1 MILLQQIINGLML
14 GGLYALVAVS
24 FTFVI
29 GMLNFL
35 NFSIPGIFMLGG
47 MLSWALMVQYALP
60 WYAAVPLALL
70 AGILA
75 SLLVERFTYRYMR
88 TRFGDATEHAI
99 PLVSSIGFL
108 ILFQGLVQIQWGAE
122 LHSFPSPWQDTS
134 IRLGG
139 LLISIPQVVSLLLA
153 LALVFGLTL
162 VLGRTSLGRSLR
174 AVAESPDTAQ
184 LLGID
189 LPRLIP
195 AVFVVAGLLSALAG
209 VLFALNYL
217 QVSHVMGDEIAS
229 FAMAAMVV
237 GGLGNVWGAI
247 AGGLLLGL
255 LEVLT
260 IFFLGAKV
268 IKPVVWGA
276 LFLLILLRPQGLFGK
291 PYVGRGKF

>member
-1 MILLQQIINGLML
+1 MILLQQVINGLML

-47 MLSWALMVQYALP
+47 MLSWALMVPYGLP

-70 AGILA
+70 AGVAA

-134 IRLGG
+134 IRLAG

-217 QVSHVMGDEIAS
+217 QVSHVMGDEISS

-255 LEVLT
+255 LEVMT
-260 IFFLGAKV
+260 IFFFGAKV

-276 LFLLILLRPQGLFGK
+276 LFLLILIRPQGLFGK
-291 PYVGRGKF
+291 PAVGKGKF

>member
-1 MILLQQIINGLML
+1 MIFLQQVINGLML

-47 MLSWALMVQYALP
+47 ILSWAFMVPGGLP

-70 AGILA
+70 AGIAA

-88 TRFGDATEHAI
+88 ARFGDATEHAI
-99 PLVSSIGFL
+99 PLVSSMGFL

-134 IRLGG
+134 LRIGG
-139 LLISIPQVVSLLLA
+139 LLISIPQVISLA
-153 LALVFGLTL
+153 LAMALVFGLT
-162 VLGRTSLGRSLR
+162 VILGRTSLGRSLR

-195 AVFVVAGLLSALAG
+195 AVFIVTGLFSALAG

-255 LEVLT
+255 MEVMT
-260 IFFLGAKV
+260 IFFFGAKV
-268 IKPVVWGA
+268 IKVAVWGA
-276 LFLLILLRPQGLFGK
+276 LFLLILVRPQGLFGK
-291 PYVGRGKF
+291 PAVGKGKF

>member
-108 ILFQGLVQIQWGAE
+108 ILFQGLVQIRWGADM
-122 LHSFPSPWQDTS
+122 HNFPSPWEDTS
-134 IRLGG
+134 LRIGG
-139 LLISIPQVVSLLLA
+139 LLVSVPQVISLALA
-153 LALVFGLTL
+153 LALVFGLT
-162 VLGRTSLGRSLR
+162 VLLRTTSLGRSLR

-217 QVSHVMGDEIAS
+217 QVSPVMGDEISS

-237 GGLGNVWGAI
+237 GGLGSVWGAI

-291 PYVGRGKF
+291 PSVGRGKF

>member
-1 MILLQQIINGLML
+1 MFLVQQVINGLTL

-35 NFSIPGIFMLGG
+35 NFSIPGLFMLGG
-47 MLSWALMVQYALP
+47 MMSWALMVQWGWP
-60 WYAAVPLALL
+60 WPLAIAAAL
-70 AGILA
+70 GIGIAA

-88 TRFGDATEHAI
+88 ARFGDATEHAI

-108 ILFQGLVQIQWGAE
+108 ILFQGLIVIRFGAE
-122 LHSFPSPWQDTS
+122 LHAFPSPWGDAS
-134 IRLGG
+134 VRLGG
-139 LLISIPQVVSLLLA
+139 LLISIPQVASLV
-153 LALVFGLTL
+153 LALVLVAGLTIIL
-162 VLGRTSLGRSLR
+162 HRTALGRSLR

-189 LPRLIP
+189 LKRLIP
-195 AVFVVAGLLSALAG
+195 AVFVVSGGLSALAG

-217 QVSHVMGDEIAS
+217 QVSPLMGDEIAS
-229 FAMAAMVV
+229 VAMAAMVI

-260 IFFLGAKV
+260 IVFFGAKF
-268 IKPVVWGA
+268 IKVLVWGT
-276 LFLLILLRPQGLFGK
+276 LFALLILRPQGLFGHTAIGK
-291 PYVGRGKF
+291 GKF

>member
-1 MILLQQIINGLML
+1 M
-14 GGLYALVAVS
+14 
-24 FTFVI
+24 
-29 GMLNFL
+29 
-35 NFSIPGIFMLGG
+35 
-47 MLSWALMVQYALP
+47 
-60 WYAAVPLALL
+60 
-70 AGILA
+70 
-75 SLLVERFTYRYMR
+75 
-88 TRFGDATEHAI
+88 
-99 PLVSSIGFL
+99 
-108 ILFQGLVQIQWGAE
+108 
-122 LHSFPSPWQDTS
+122 
-134 IRLGG
+134 
-139 LLISIPQVVSLLLA
+139 PQVVSLALA
-153 LALVFGLTL
+153 LTLVFGLT
-162 VLGRTSLGRSLR
+162 VLLRSTSLGRSLR

-217 QVSHVMGDEIAS
+217 QVSPVMGDEISS

-237 GGLGNVWGAI
+237 GGLGSVWGAI

-291 PYVGRGKF
+291 PSVGRGKF

>member
-108 ILFQGLVQIQWGAE
+108 ILFQGLVQIRWGAD
-122 LHSFPSPWQDTS
+122 LHNFPSPWENTS
-134 IRLGG
+134 LRIGG
-139 LLISIPQVVSLLLA
+139 LLISVPQVISLA
-153 LALVFGLTL
+153 LALTLVFGLT
-162 VLGRTSLGRSLR
+162 VLLRSTSLGRSLR

-217 QVSHVMGDEIAS
+217 QVSPVMGDEISS

-237 GGLGNVWGAI
+237 GGLGSVWGAI

-291 PYVGRGKF
+291 PSVGRGKF

>member
-1 MILLQQIINGLML
+1 MIYLQQAINGLML
-14 GGLYALVAVS
+14 GGLYALVAVG

-29 GMLNFL
+29 GILNFL

-47 MLSWALMVQYALP
+47 MLSWALMEQYHLP
-60 WYAAVPLALL
+60 WWAAVPLALL
-70 AGILA
+70 AGVLA

-108 ILFQGLVQIQWGAE
+108 ILFQGLVHIQWGAE
-122 LHSFPSPWQDTS
+122 MRNFPSPWPNS
-134 IRLGG
+134 SLRIGG
-139 LLISIPQVVSLLLA
+139 LLVSLPQLASLALA
-153 LALVFGLTL
+153 LALVMGLT
-162 VLGRTSLGRSLR
+162 VLLKRTSLGRSLR

-189 LPRLIP
+189 LPRLVP
-195 AVFVVAGLLSALAG
+195 AVFVVAGLLCALAG

-217 QVSHVMGDEIAS
+217 QVSPNMGDEIAS

-255 LEVLT
+255 LEVMT
-260 IFFLGAKV
+260 VFLFGAKA
-268 IKPVVWGA
+268 IKPVVWGF
-276 LFLLILLRPQGLFGK
+276 LFLLIMVRPQGLFGLVA
-291 PYVGRGKF
+291 VGKGKF

>member
-1 MILLQQIINGLML
+1 MIVLQQVINGLML

-47 MLSWALMVQYALP
+47 VLSWALMVPYGLP

-70 AGILA
+70 AGIAA

-139 LLISIPQVVSLLLA
+139 LLVSIPQVVSLALA
-153 LALVFGLTL
+153 LALVFGLTII
-162 VLGRTSLGRSLR
+162 LGRTSLGRSLR

-260 IFFLGAKV
+260 IFFFGAKV
-268 IKPVVWGA
+268 IKLAVWGA
-276 LFLLILLRPQGLFGK
+276 LFLLILVRPQGLFGK
-291 PYVGRGKF
+291 PSVGKGKF

>member
-1 MILLQQIINGLML
+1 MILLQQVINGLML

-35 NFSIPGIFMLGG
+35 NFSIPGLFMLGG
-47 MLSWALMVQYALP
+47 MLSWALMVPYGLP
-60 WYAAVPLALL
+60 WWAAVPIALV
-70 AGILA
+70 AGIAA

-134 IRLGG
+134 MRLGG
-139 LLISIPQVVSLLLA
+139 LLISIPQVVSLALA
-153 LALVFGLTL
+153 LALVFGLTVL
-162 VLGRTSLGRSLR
+162 LRSSALGRQLR

-189 LPRLIP
+189 LPKLIP

-209 VLFALNYL
+209 VLFALNYQ
-217 QVSHVMGDEIAS
+217 QVSPIMGDEISS

-260 IFFLGAKV
+260 IFFFGAKV
-268 IKPVVWGA
+268 IKLAVWGA
-276 LFLLILLRPQGLFGK
+276 LFLLILIRPQGLFGR
-291 PYVGRGKF
+291 PSVGKGKF

>member
-1 MILLQQIINGLML
+1 MIVLQQLINGLML

-47 MLSWALMVQYALP
+47 VLSWAFMVQYGLP
-60 WYAAVPLALL
+60 WYAGVPLALL
-70 AGILA
+70 AGVLA

-108 ILFQGLVQIQWGAE
+108 ILFQGLVQIRWGAE
-122 LHSFPSPWQDTS
+122 LHSFPSPWQETS
-134 IRLGG
+134 LRLGG

-162 VLGRTSLGRSLR
+162 LLGRTALGRSLR

-195 AVFVVAGLLSALAG
+195 AVFVVAGLLSSLAG

-255 LEVLT
+255 LEVMT
-260 IFFLGAKV
+260 IFLLGAKV
-268 IKPVVWGA
+268 IKLAVWGT
-276 LFLLILLRPQGLFGK
+276 LFLLILVRPQGLFGR
-291 PYVGRGKF
+291 PSVGKGKF

>member
-108 ILFQGLVQIQWGAE
+108 ILFQGLVQIRWGAD
-122 LHSFPSPWQDTS
+122 LHNFPRP
-134 IRLGG
+134 
-139 LLISIPQVVSLLLA
+139 
-153 LALVFGLTL
+153 
-162 VLGRTSLGRSLR
+162 GR
-174 AVAESPDTAQ
+174 
-184 LLGID
+184 
-189 LPRLIP
+189 IP
-195 AVFVVAGLLSALAG
+195 ACASAGC
-209 VLFALNYL
+209 
-217 QVSHVMGDEIAS
+217 
-229 FAMAAMVV
+229 
-237 GGLGNVWGAI
+237 
-247 AGGLLLGL
+247 
-255 LEVLT
+255 
-260 IFFLGAKV
+260 
-268 IKPVVWGA
+268 
-276 LFLLILLRPQGLFGK
+276 
-291 PYVGRGKF
+291 